1 MREILRNVPP
11 SPPGIEIPGYLRSP
25 LAGAQSRTGRPPV
38 ARDFNPGRALCL
50 TLLLFAAI
58 PAISAPA
65 QAPAASPKSYKAEP
79 GPSVV
84 TATLLDWRDAS
95 RSRPVPVKIYA
106 PATGQG
112 PFPVIVFS
120 HGLGGSREG
129 YEYLGRHW
137 ASWGYV
143 SVHVDHLGSDTT
155 ALKKGGR
162 ILKNLREAAGDPR
175 NAVARPLD
183 VLFVLDQLE
192 KLNQGGS
199 PLSHRLDLTRI
210 GMAGHSFGSWTTMAV
225 AGQTFSQGRSLAE
238 PRVKAAVAMST
249 PVPRQQDFDRAYGS
263 VHIPILHM
271 TGTEDDSPIGDTK
284 AAQRRIPYDHIHG
297 ADQYLVTFQGGDHM
311 VFSGRFFQAERPKDP
326 RFHSLILQGTTAFWD
341 AYLKG
346 DAAARDWLA
355 RGGYAA
361 VLGADGKLEEKLR

>member
-1 MREILRNVPP
+1 MRAP
-11 SPPGIEIPGYLRSP
+11 SAC
-25 LAGAQSRTGRPPV
+25 LA
-38 ARDFNPGRALCL
+38 
-50 TLLLFAAI
+50 LLLLAVPAAV
-58 PAISAPA
+58 SAAVSARPA
-65 QAPAASPKSYKAEP
+65 QAPAASPKTYKAAP

-84 TATLLDWRDAS
+84 TATLLDWHDRE

-106 PATGQG
+106 PATGAG

-143 SVHVDHLGSDTT
+143 SVHVDHLGSDTA

-162 ILKNLREAAGDPR
+162 LLKNLREDAGDPR

-183 VLFVLDQLE
+183 VRFVLDQLE

-225 AGQTFSQGRSLAE
+225 AGQGGAFTE
-238 PRVKAAVAMST
+238 PRVKAAIAMST
-249 PVPRQQDFDRAYGS
+249 PAPRQKDYARVYRD

-271 TGTEDDSPIGDTK
+271 TGTEDDSPVGDTK
-284 AAQRRIPYDHIHG
+284 AAERRIPYDHIQG

-311 VFSGRFFQAERPKDP
+311 IFSGRFLESERPKDP
-326 RFHSLILQGTTAFWD
+326 LFHSLILQGTTAFWD

-346 DAAARDWLA
+346 DAAAKAWLA
-355 RGGYAA
+355 QGGYAA
-361 VLGADGKLEEKLR
+361 ALGKDGKLEEKLR

>member
-1 MREILRNVPP
+1 MRAPIAC
-11 SPPGIEIPGYLRSP
+11 
-25 LAGAQSRTGRPPV
+25 LA
-38 ARDFNPGRALCL
+38 
-50 TLLLFAAI
+50 LLLLAV
-58 PAISAPA
+58 PVMPA
-65 QAPAASPKSYKAEP
+65 QAPATSPRTYKAEP
-79 GPSVV
+79 GPSIV
-84 TATLLDWRDAS
+84 TATLLDWHDAA
-95 RSRPVPVKIYA
+95 RSRQVPVKIYA

-143 SVHVDHLGSDTT
+143 SVHVDHQGSDTA

-162 ILKNLREAAGDPR
+162 LLKNLREAAGDPR

-183 VLFVLDQLE
+183 VRFVLDRLE

-225 AGQTFSQGRSLAE
+225 AGQGGTFAE
-238 PRVKAAVAMST
+238 PRVKAAIAMST
-249 PVPRQQDFDRAYGS
+249 PAPRQKDYDRVYRD

-271 TGTEDDSPIGDTK
+271 TGTEDDSPIGETR
-284 AAQRRIPYDHIHG
+284 AAERRIPYDHIQG

-311 VFSGRFFQAERPKDP
+311 VFSGRLMQAERPKDP
-326 RFHSLILQGTTAFWD
+326 VFHSLILQGTTAFWD

-346 DAAARDWLA
+346 DAAAKAWLTN
-355 RGGYAA
+355 GGYAA
-361 VLGADGKLEEKLR
+361 VLGKDGRLEEKLR

>member
-1 MREILRNVPP
+1 MRAPAAC
-11 SPPGIEIPGYLRSP
+11 
-25 LAGAQSRTGRPPV
+25 LA
-38 ARDFNPGRALCL
+38 
-50 TLLLFAAI
+50 LLLLAAPAAI
-58 PAISAPA
+58 AKSVVAKP
-65 QAPAASPKSYKAEP
+65 APAASPKTYKADP

-84 TATLLDWRDAS
+84 TATLLDWHDAS

-106 PATGQG
+106 PATGAG

-120 HGLGGSREG
+120 HGLGGSRNG

-143 SVHVDHLGSDTT
+143 SVHVEHLGSDTAAIT
-155 ALKKGGR
+155 KGGR
-162 ILKNLREAAGDPR
+162 MRKNLQEAAGDTR

-183 VLFVLDQLE
+183 VRFVLDQLE

-199 PLSHRLDLTRI
+199 PLSHRLDLTRV

-225 AGQTFSQGRSLAE
+225 AGQRFGQETNFTE
-238 PRVKAAVAMST
+238 PRFKAAIAMST
-249 PVPRQQDFDRAYGS
+249 PVPKQKDYDRVYRD

-271 TGTEDDSPIGDTK
+271 TGTEDDSPVGETK
-284 AAQRRIPYDHIHG
+284 AAERRIAYDHIQG
-297 ADQYLVTFQGGDHM
+297 VDQYLVTFQGGDHM
-311 VFSGRFFQAERPKDP
+311 VFSGRLFQTERPKDP
-326 RFHSLILQGTTAFWD
+326 VFHSLILQGTTAFWD